1 MAMAYF
7 GNTLMPPLFGVLAQF
22 TSLSLYPIYLA
33 FFGVIMLVSFEL
45 MVKKID
51 KAKSESKN
59 G

>member
-33 FFGVIMLVSFEL
+33 VFGVIMLVSFEM
-45 MVKKID
+45 MVKKVNV
-51 KAKSESKN
+51 AKSEAKTE
-59 G
+59 